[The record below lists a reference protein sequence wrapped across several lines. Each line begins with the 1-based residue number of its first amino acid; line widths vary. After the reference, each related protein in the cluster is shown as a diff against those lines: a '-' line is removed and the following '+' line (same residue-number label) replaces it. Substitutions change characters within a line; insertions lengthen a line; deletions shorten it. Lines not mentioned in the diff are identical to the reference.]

1 MDFRSATATQQQQL
15 DVERRV
21 EVVFKALFDVP
32 AGCQSVILELWRDK
46 HIDYLLQGIR
56 RLGPSF
62 CVLDANRSWLCYW
75 ILNSIALLGQS
86 LDADHQQSII
96 DFLRRCQDPNGGYGG
111 GPGQMPHLATTYAA
125 VNSLVTIG
133 GQTALDS
140 VNREKMLQ
148 FLLRMKDPSGGFRMH
163 DAGEMDARGCY
174 TAVAVASML
183 KIIVPSL
190 VHNVANYIVS
200 CQTYEGGIAAEP
212 GAEAHGG
219 YTFCGLA
226 TLVLINEAHRLDLPS
241 LLDWV
246 VFRQGRVEGG
256 FQGRTNK
263 LVDGCYSFW
272 QGGVFPLFQRLTD
285 LVQQQFSMSYIKED
299 KSVGKSKQE
308 CTTES
313 TKRVRVEEET
323 NAQHLHAI
331 ETGFVDEESS
341 STVTAEKMFPA
352 IDCFS
357 KTSLHIETVEED
369 PACCSRSMDDD
380 MPGVGDSG
388 LSFLD
393 KDIMCG
399 PLFNTHALQ
408 GYILLCSQILNGG
421 LCDKPGKSRDYYHT
435 CYCLSGLSTAQY
447 SWSHRTGTP
456 PPPRAVLGPYNNLL
470 NPVHPLYN
478 VVLER
483 YYDANRYYSNV

>member
-1 MDFRSATATQQQQL
+1 MDFSSATATQQQQL
-15 DVERRV
+15 HVERRV
-21 EVVFKALFDVP
+21 EHIFEALVNVTP
-32 AGCQSVILELWRDK
+32 GGQSIILELWRDK
-46 HIDYLLQGIR
+46 HIDYLLQGFR
-56 RLGPSF
+56 RLGSSY

-86 LDADHQQSII
+86 IDADHGQHTV
-96 DFLRRCQDPNGGYGG
+96 DFLCRCQDPNGGYGG

-133 GQTALDS
+133 GQTALAS

-163 DAGEMDARGCY
+163 DAGEMDVRGCY
-174 TAVAVASML
+174 TAIAVASML
-183 KIIVPSL
+183 KILVPSL

-200 CQTYEGGIAAEP
+200 CQTYEGGIAGEP

-285 LVQQQFSMSYIKED
+285 LVQQQFSMSYIKSD
-299 KSVGKSKQE
+299 QWDANSKQE
-308 CTTES
+308 CITES
-313 TKRVRVEEET
+313 AKSVIEEN
-323 NAQHLHAI
+323 NAQQLHAI
-331 ETGFVDEESS
+331 ETGFIDEESS
-341 STVTAEKMFPA
+341 STVTAENIFPA
-352 IDCFS
+352 IDCFR

-369 PACCSRSMDDD
+369 PAGRSRSMNDN

-393 KDIMCG
+393 KDIKCG

-408 GYILLCSQILNGG
+408 GYILLCSQVLDGG
-421 LCDKPGKSRDYYHT
+421 LRDKPGKSRDHYHT

-447 SWSHRTGTP
+447 SWSCRTGTP
-456 PPPRAVLGPYNNLL
+456 PSPSAVLGPYTNLL
-470 NPVHPLYN
+470 DPVHPLYN

-483 YYDANRYYSNV
+483 YYDANRYFSNL

>member
-1 MDFRSATATQQQQL
+1 MDFPSATATQQQQL
-15 DVERRV
+15 HVERRV
-21 EVVFKALFDVP
+21 QHIFEALVNVTP
-32 AGCQSVILELWRDK
+32 GGQSVILELWRDK
-46 HIDYLLQGIR
+46 HIDYLLQGFR
-56 RLGPSF
+56 RLGPSY

-86 LDADHQQSII
+86 IDADHGQHTV
-96 DFLRRCQDPNGGYGG
+96 DFLCRCQDPNGGYGG

-133 GQTALDS
+133 GQTALAS

-163 DAGEMDARGCY
+163 DAGEMDVRGCY
-174 TAVAVASML
+174 TAIAVASML
-183 KIIVPSL
+183 KILVPSL

-200 CQTYEGGIAAEP
+200 CQTYEGGIAGEP

-285 LVQQQFSMSYIKED
+285 LVQQQFSMSYIKSD
-299 KSVGKSKQE
+299 QWDANSKQE
-308 CTTES
+308 CITES
-313 TKRVRVEEET
+313 AKSV
-323 NAQHLHAI
+323 I
-331 ETGFVDEESS
+331 ETGFIDEESS
-341 STVTAEKMFPA
+341 STVTAENIFPA
-352 IDCFS
+352 IDCFR

-369 PACCSRSMDDD
+369 PAGRSRSMNDN

-393 KDIMCG
+393 KDIKCG

-408 GYILLCSQILNGG
+408 GYILLCSQVLDGG
-421 LCDKPGKSRDYYHT
+421 LRDKPGKSRDHYHT

-447 SWSHRTGTP
+447 SWSCRTGTP
-456 PPPRAVLGPYNNLL
+456 PSPSAVLGPYTNLL
-470 NPVHPLYN
+470 DPVHPLYN

-483 YYDANRYYSNV
+483 YYDANRYFSNL

>member
-1 MDFRSATATQQQQL
+1 MDFQPATATQREQL
-15 DVERRV
+15 HVERKV
-21 EVVFKALFDVP
+21 QHIFEALVNVP
-32 AGCQSVILELWRDK
+32 PGCQSVILELWRDT
-46 HIDYLLQGIR
+46 HMDYLLQGIR
-56 RLGPSF
+56 HLGPSF
-62 CVLDANRSWLCYW
+62 CVLDANRSWICYW

-86 LDADHQQSII
+86 IDPDLGQCTV

-125 VNSLVTIG
+125 VNALVTIG
-133 GQTALDS
+133 GQTALAS

-148 FLLRMKDPSGGFRMH
+148 FLLQMKDSSGGFRMH
-163 DAGEMDARGCY
+163 DAGEMDVRGCY

-183 KIIVPSL
+183 KILVPSL
-190 VHNVANYIVS
+190 VHNVADYIVS
-200 CQTYEGGIAAEP
+200 CQTYEGGIAGEP

-272 QGGVFPLFQRLTD
+272 QGGAFPLLQRLTD
-285 LVQQQFSMSYIKED
+285 LVHQQLSMSYIKAD
-299 KSVGKSKQE
+299 QWDAKNKQE
-308 CTTES
+308 HRTES
-313 TKRVRVEEET
+313 AKRVRVVEEI
-323 NAQHLHAI
+323 NAQQLHAI
-331 ETGFVDEESS
+331 ETAFIDEESS
-341 STVTAEKMFPA
+341 STLTAEKIFPA
-352 IDCFS
+352 IDCFR
-357 KTSLHIETVEED
+357 KTSLHIEAVEED
-369 PACCSRSMDDD
+369 PAGCSRSLNDN
-380 MPGVGDSG
+380 MPSMGDYG
-388 LSFLD
+388 LSFLN
-393 KDIMCG
+393 KDIKCG
-399 PLFNTHALQ
+399 PLFNAHALQ
-408 GYILLCSQILNGG
+408 GYILLCSQVLDGG
-421 LCDKPGKSRDYYHT
+421 LRDKPGKSRDHYHT

-456 PPPRAVLGPYNNLL
+456 PPPSAVLGPYTNLL

-483 YYDANRYYSNV
+483 YYDANRYFSNL

>member
-1 MDFRSATATQQQQL
+1 MDFPSATATQQQQL
-15 DVERRV
+15 HVERRV
-21 EVVFKALFDVP
+21 EHIFEALVNVTP
-32 AGCQSVILELWRDK
+32 GGQSVILELWRDK
-46 HIDYLLQGIR
+46 HIDYLLQGFR
-56 RLGPSF
+56 RLAPSY

-86 LDADHQQSII
+86 IDADHGQHTV
-96 DFLRRCQDPNGGYGG
+96 DFLCRCQDPNGGYGG

-133 GQTALDS
+133 GQTALAS

-163 DAGEMDARGCY
+163 DAGEMDVRGCY
-174 TAVAVASML
+174 TAIAVASML
-183 KIIVPSL
+183 KILVPSL

-200 CQTYEGGIAAEP
+200 CQTYEGGIAGEP

-246 VFRQGRVEGG
+246 VFREGRVEGG

-285 LVQQQFSMSYIKED
+285 LVQQQFSMSYIKSD
-299 KSVGKSKQE
+299 QWDANSKQE
-308 CTTES
+308 CITES
-313 TKRVRVEEET
+313 AKSVIEEN
-323 NAQHLHAI
+323 NAQQLHAI
-331 ETGFVDEESS
+331 ETGFIDEESS
-341 STVTAEKMFPA
+341 STVTAENIFPA
-352 IDCFS
+352 IDCFR

-369 PACCSRSMDDD
+369 PAGRSRSMNDN

-393 KDIMCG
+393 KDIKCG

-408 GYILLCSQILNGG
+408 GYILLCSQVLDGG
-421 LCDKPGKSRDYYHT
+421 LRDKPGKSRDHYHT

-447 SWSHRTGTP
+447 SWSCRTGTP
-456 PPPRAVLGPYNNLL
+456 PSPSAVLGPYTNLL
-470 NPVHPLYN
+470 DPVHPLYN

-483 YYDANRYYSNV
+483 YYDANRYFSNL